1 MSKLA
6 LMLLLAVASSA
17 AMAGWEKVG
26 SRGTTGTHIDRAS
39 IRKAGD
45 IVEMWNLFD
54 FKTARNDYF
63 SPAAPLLSQKV
74 KAAYDCKTEK
84 TRILAISGHA
94 GNMGTGKSVYSVFD
108 VGEWEPVPAG
118 TIVRTLW
125 KTACVK

>member
-1 MSKLA
+1 MTKFV

-17 AMAGWEKVG
+17 AMAEWGKVG
-26 SRGTTGTHIDRAS
+26 TRGSTSTHVDRATVS
-39 IRKAGD
+39 KAGD

-63 SPAAPLLSQKV
+63 SPGERLLSQKV
-74 KAAYDCKTEK
+74 KAAYDCKTER

-94 GNMGTGKSVYSVFD
+94 GNMGRGNAVYSVFD

-125 KTACVK
+125 NVACGK

>member
-1 MSKLA
+1 MTKFVLV
-6 LMLLLAVASSA
+6 LLLSVASGA
-17 AMAGWEKVG
+17 AMAEWGKIG
-26 SRGTTGTHIDRAS
+26 SRGSTSTHVDRAS
-39 IRKAGD
+39 IHKAGD

-74 KAAYDCKTEK
+74 KAAYDCKTER

-94 GNMGTGKSVYSVFD
+94 GNMGTGKAVYSVFD